1 MFADDF
7 FTRAKRLASNRAI
20 FMLFN
25 SIVLLVREQHRPLFF
40 QSPHA
45 LLLEIEVG
53 VELLLGIFPGV
64 EHASLKLMVDL
75 GRLEGR
81 QLQNALC

>member
-7 FTRAKRLASNRAI
+7 FTGAKRLASNRAI

-25 SIVLLVREQHRPLFF
+25 SIVLLIWEQHRPLLL

-53 VELLLGIFPGV
+53 VELMLRIFPGV
-64 EHASLKLMVDL
+64 EHASFKLMVDL